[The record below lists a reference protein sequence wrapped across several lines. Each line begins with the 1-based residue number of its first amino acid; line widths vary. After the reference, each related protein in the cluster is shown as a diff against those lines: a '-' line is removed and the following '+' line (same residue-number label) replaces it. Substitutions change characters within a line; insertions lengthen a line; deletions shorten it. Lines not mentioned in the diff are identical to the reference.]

1 MHLKSAVAL
10 ALTLVSA
17 EAVHQGFNYGAA
29 KVDGSHKV
37 QSDFEAEFRT
47 AKNLVGTSGFTSA
60 RLYTMI
66 QGGTAN
72 DPISAIPAAI
82 AEETSL
88 LLGLWASGG
97 GMDNEIAA
105 LKKAIDQY
113 GEAFTKLVVGIS
125 VGSEDLYRNSVDGV
139 KAHAGIGVNPDQLV
153 ADIQKV
159 RSTIENTPLKTATIG
174 HVDTWTAWV
183 NGTNSA
189 VIEACDWL
197 GFDGYP
203 YFQNTMANSIEDAK
217 ALFDEA
223 VGKTQAAA
231 GGKEVWIT
239 ETGWPVSGKTENLAV
254 ANTENAKIYWDEV
267 GCPLFGNVNTWW
279 YILEDAG
286 ASPSFGV
293 VGSDLSTTPLYDLS
307 CKGGSSSSSS
317 SASASGSSSSPV
329 ASASAGASSGSGS
342 SSSSGSGSGSAGVAA
357 DSSSGQSAGS
367 TEGSSGASSGEFAG
381 SSAGS
386 AGSGSSSGS
395 GSEGQ
400 STGSTGADAT
410 GAGSSSGSTGS
421 SSGSTGSSSGS
432 DQSTG
437 SSTGASTGSAGSST
451 GSSAGAI
458 GSSGASSGSSSGSS
472 GSGSGT
478 SRVSS
483 AVIPGSQS
491 TPHPGRPNVPASGAA
506 SRAPTFAS
514 SRASSIVVSSTKAAV
529 SSHPTSTGGSE
540 SQGSGSGSGVGAGK
554 SEGSASSSAS
564 VPLATGGATQLT
576 GSVFSIVVLM
586 FAVVVAV

>member
-29 KVDGSHKV
+29 KVDGSSKV
-37 QSDFEAEFRT
+37 QTDFEAEFKT

-113 GEAFTKLVVGIS
+113 GDAFTKLVVGIS

-139 KAHAGIGVNPDQLV
+139 KAHAGIGVNPDELV
-153 ADIQKV
+153 SYIDRV
-159 RSTIENTPLKTATIG
+159 RSTISGTSLSDATIG

-203 YFQNTMANSIEDAK
+203 YFQNTMPNGIEDAK
-217 ALFDEA
+217 ALFDESVA
-223 VGKTQAAA
+223 KTKAAA

-286 ASPSFGV
+286 SSPSFGV
-293 VGSDLSTTPLYDLS
+293 TGADLSTTPLYDLS
-307 CKGGSSSSSS
+307 CKGGSSSSS
-317 SASASGSSSSPV
+317 ASASHSSASPV
-329 ASASAGASSGSGS
+329 ASAGAAGAAGASSGASTGSGSGS
-342 SSSSGSGSGSAGVAA
+342 SSGSGSAGVAA

-367 TEGSSGASSGEFAG
+367 SEGSSGGSSGQFAG

-386 AGSGSSSGS
+386 SGS
-395 GSEGQ
+395 
-400 STGSTGADAT
+400 
-410 GAGSSSGSTGS
+410 
-421 SSGSTGSSSGS
+421 
-432 DQSTG
+432 
-437 SSTGASTGSAGSST
+437 
-451 GSSAGAI
+451 
-458 GSSGASSGSSSGSS
+458 
-472 GSGSGT
+472 
-478 SRVSS
+478 
-483 AVIPGSQS
+483 
-491 TPHPGRPNVPASGAA
+491 
-506 SRAPTFAS
+506 
-514 SRASSIVVSSTKAAV
+514 
-529 SSHPTSTGGSE
+529 
-540 SQGSGSGSGVGAGK
+540 GSGSGSGVGAGK

-564 VPLATGGATQLT
+564 VPLATSGATQLT
-576 GSVFSIVVLM
+576 GSVFGIVVLM
-586 FAVVVAV
+586 VALVVAV